1 MDHGVQST
9 LTQSQRVE
17 KHSELCHADF
27 KDVRDICMINGILG
41 KHKYH
46 QILQR
51 LALFNVW
58 KKAVWKIA

>member
-27 KDVRDICMINGILG
+27 KDVRGYLYD
-41 KHKYH
+41 KWYS
-46 QILQR
+46 
-51 LALFNVW
+51 W
-58 KKAVWKIA
+58 KT